1 MNRLQ
6 IGIVTC
12 IVLVFIACESPEKHL
27 TKEIIS
33 TEHAPPAIGPYTQAI
48 RVGDF
53 LFLSGQIPI
62 NPVTGEVEDGDI
74 TSQTERVLSN
84 IGAVLSAGGM
94 SFDDIVHC
102 SVFLADLDDF
112 EFMNRV
118 YASYFTT
125 EPPTRATVEVTRLP
139 RDVKIEISAIAVK
152 TKR

>member
-1 MNRLQ
+1 MYRLQ
-6 IGIVTC
+6 FVIVTC
-12 IVLVFIACESPEKHL
+12 LSLVLIACESTEKPL

-74 TSQTERVLSN
+74 ALQTERVLKN
-84 IGAVLSAGGM
+84 IGAVLLAGGM
-94 SFDDIVHC
+94 GYEDIVHC

-112 EFMNRV
+112 ESMNRV

-125 EPPTRATVEVTRLP
+125 EPPTRATVEVSRLP
-139 RDVKIEISAIAVK
+139 RDVKIEISAIAMK